1 MIHSRPFTCLLIVS
15 LLGGLLTACASAE
28 DRAREQAL
36 HDRTDHQHCLDLG
49 FEPNTEA
56 YGNCRLKLKEIRA
69 SEKQPENNTRF
80 GVGVGIGIGL

>member
-1 MIHSRPFTCLLIVS
+1 MTGLKPTLALCAATLL
-15 LLGGLLTACASAE
+15 LAACSTAE

-36 HDRTDHQHCLDLG
+36 LERTDDKHCRELG
-49 FEPNTEA
+49 FEPETEA

-69 SEKQPENNTRF
+69 SQEAPSHPNF